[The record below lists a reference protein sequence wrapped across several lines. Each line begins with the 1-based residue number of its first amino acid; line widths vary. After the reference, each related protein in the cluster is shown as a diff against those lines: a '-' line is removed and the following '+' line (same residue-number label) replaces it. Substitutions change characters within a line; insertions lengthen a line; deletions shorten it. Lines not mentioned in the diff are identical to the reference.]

1 MNYDSAVDIFKSILQ
16 PQDTCLP
23 PLLKV
28 WLDMRNQSI
37 SHFVILFDFT
47 QYTGVPYRMSC
58 EKLIEYRML
67 CSRAGVSPNTDL
79 ASFEADHEETM

>member
-1 MNYDSAVDIFKSILQ
+1 
-16 PQDTCLP
+16 
-23 PLLKV
+23 
-28 WLDMRNQSI
+28 MRNQSI

-58 EKLIEYRML
+58 EKLIEYRLL